1 MVGFGVFDFL
11 FIIDTIMESSLSSG
25 WKHCLFVCSGQWC
38 ELRVDPW
45 TGPGLHIEVNALL
58 TQDIILKVATVIGL
72 RKCLDSII
80 ASLLVS
86 STSKWLLFGF
96 RPITFDLLSA
106 REVLGHGIV
115 ALSGNV
121 LLTNIYQ
128 TLLLSRVREREN
140 VPCFQIFWANITLES
155 IFLIQFQRA
164 FHNTAL

>member
-58 TQDIILKVATVIGL
+58 TQDIILEVSTVIGL

-86 STSKWLLFGF
+86 STFKVAIVWFSTNNFWLIVGPGSFGSWNRGVEWECTTNQYLPNIAAIQGPGTRKCAVFSNLLGKYYF
-96 RPITFDLLSA
+96 RVNIPNPIPK
-106 REVLGHGIV
+106 GI
-115 ALSGNV
+115 S
-121 LLTNIYQ
+121 
-128 TLLLSRVREREN
+128 
-140 VPCFQIFWANITLES
+140 
-155 IFLIQFQRA
+155 
-164 FHNTAL
+164 